1 MKKTIEIETY
11 EVINITEYARQ
22 VTYALFEIFYADKT
36 QTSIREK
43 GFNMNFK
50 FITSESIDEKLED
63 ILNKLDNISEEL
75 KRK

>member
-50 FITSESIDEKLED
+50 VITSESIDEKLED